1 MSSDKFHYGIVI
13 DSGSSGSRLQVYRW
27 ENPESLQKNVKDK
40 KVARSI
46 IKVVQESDWTYKT
59 TPGLSSFAN
68 NPDDVW
74 DDHFEPLIEYAEKII
89 PKKHHSTTPIYV
101 QATAGMRLISE
112 SARNKILKKTCKSI
126 KHKSKFYLPN
136 CEEHVQVIDGETE
149 GIYGWLALNYLK
161 GTLNDYDSS
170 LKVTEHETYGFMDMG
185 GASTQIAFVPKDEE
199 AVTKYRDDLYTLN
212 LRNIDG
218 SLQEWP
224 IFVSTWLGFGANEAR
239 RRYLRSLVLSLPEG
253 INYDTTGDDRYDL
266 LDPCSPKGMIINYE
280 HDDIKYEITGSG
292 DYKNCLRSI
301 YPLLLKNLPCTSE
314 PCLFNGV
321 HAPKIDFSNDKFVGV
336 SEYWYTANDI
346 FKMGGEYNFLQYE
359 KSLKNFCE
367 TDWSKIENKFNNN
380 EYGENLKLPLLRDS
394 CFKASWIVNVLHEG
408 FELPRLGLDDTGL
421 SEDKL
426 KEDSYS
432 VNKNH
437 IPFQSANLI
446 EGSEVAWT
454 LGKIL
459 LVASSQIPALGNNK
473 NGKEVGIIPS
483 ALSLTKIAKHKVI
496 GGSSSSSATP
506 EYNVSMTGY
515 WFLLL
520 IMMVVFGLFYLVY
533 TRRLFSTKYYS
544 FNNSSYSLNNN
555 NNNNNNINNNNSNN
569 NNSILLLIRKYFS
582 KCKGLAINT
591 YYTKIAS
598 DDTVN
603 RRQSEQ
609 MNTSMEEGR
618 ATSDSNSH
626 SFKNLG
632 TLRTRSSLNLQDVSY
647 SDDSPTPTPTNSMS
661 GFNSNSNISANGGS
675 GIGIGGL
682 GDQRYSTP
690 SLPSLA
696 QSGAPFL
703 GRKYNSYI
711 NFSAL
716 NAGGLNLGGGSGS
729 DPKGMGKLS

>member
-27 ENPESLQKNVKDK
+27 ENPESLQKSVKDK

-89 PKKHHSTTPIYV
+89 PKTHHSTTPIFV

-126 KHKSKFYLPN
+126 KDKSKFYLPN
-136 CEEHVQVIDGETE
+136 CEEHIQVIDGETE

-170 LKVTEHETYGFMDMG
+170 LKGTEHESYGFMDMG
-185 GASTQIAFVPKDEE
+185 GASTQIAFVPRDEE
-199 AVTKYRDDLYTLN
+199 SVIKHREDLYTLN

-218 SLQEWP
+218 SSQEWP

-253 INYDTTGDDRYDL
+253 INYDTNGDDTYDL

-280 HDDIKYEITGSG
+280 HDGIKYEITGSG
-292 DYKNCLRSI
+292 NYKNCLRGI

-367 TDWSKIENKFNNN
+367 TEWSKIENNFNNN
-380 EYGENLKLPLLRDS
+380 QYGDNLKLSLLRDS

-473 NGKEVGIIPS
+473 NDEVGIIPS
-483 ALSLTKIAKHKVI
+483 AISLTKIAKHKVTSGASI
-496 GGSSSSSATP
+496 P

-515 WFLLL
+515 WVLLL
-520 IMMVVFGLFYLVY
+520 IMMILFGLFYLEY
-533 TRRLFSTKYYS
+533 TKSLFSTKYS
-544 FNNSSYSLNNN
+544 SLSNSLNSNNN
-555 NNNNNNINNNNSNN
+555 NNNNNNNGNSN
-569 NNSILLLIRKYFS
+569 SFLFLIRKYFS
-582 KCKGLAINT
+582 KCKGLAVNT
-591 YYTKIAS
+591 YYSKIAS

-618 ATSDSNSH
+618 AISDSNSH

-647 SDDSPTPTPTNSMS
+647 SDDSPTLTPTNSM
-661 GFNSNSNISANGGS
+661 GGINNNSNININGGS

-682 GDQRYSTP
+682 GDQRYSTS
-690 SLPSLA
+690 SLPALA

-716 NAGGLNLGGGSGS
+716 NAGGLNLGGGSGN
-729 DPKGMGKLS
+729 DPKGMDKSS